1 MARSWNTIRKE
12 LEQNYL
18 CEKLQGRVQYF
29 LTHYHNAHDEHGRF
43 CVRVDGEE
51 IVFANPYNEGW
62 QFHYANQ
69 LQKERN
75 IPRREWTGKGK
86 EFLHDEENR
95 AIEEEAFVMAAQE
108 GKLTM
113 YDITNA
119 IQFYLDQDIKKS
131 VSSENPV
138 IRMFAVLD
146 RRVGKRTL
154 VKMQEELEKQPEWL
168 QKIYCLRFEVEKM

>member
-1 MARSWNTIRKE
+1 MARSWSSIRKE

-29 LTHYHNAHDEHGRF
+29 LTHYHDAHDEHGRF

-75 IPRREWTGKGK
+75 VPRREWTGKGK
-86 EFLHDEENR
+86 KFLYEEENR
-95 AIEEEAFVMAAQE
+95 AIEEEAFLMAARE

-113 YDITNA
+113 YDITSA
-119 IQFYLDQDIKKS
+119 IEIYLDSDIRES
-131 VSSENPV
+131 VLSDNPV

-154 VKMQEELEKQPEWL
+154 AKMKEELEKQPEWL
-168 QKIYCLRFEVEKM
+168 QRVYRLRMEVEEI